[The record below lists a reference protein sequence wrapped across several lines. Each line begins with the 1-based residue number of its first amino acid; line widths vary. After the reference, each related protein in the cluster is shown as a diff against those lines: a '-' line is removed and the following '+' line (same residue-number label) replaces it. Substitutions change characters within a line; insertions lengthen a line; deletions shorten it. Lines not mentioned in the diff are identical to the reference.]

1 MPWCYVGQVRF
12 ETPLPLLMAISVAL
26 LGAAVLVGAW
36 YVGAAAATA
45 GESVPPASL
54 IVTAGYNFGQ
64 SR

>member
-1 MPWCYVGQVRF
+1 
-12 ETPLPLLMAISVAL
+12 MAISVAL

-54 IVTAGYNFGQ
+54 IVTAGYNVGQ